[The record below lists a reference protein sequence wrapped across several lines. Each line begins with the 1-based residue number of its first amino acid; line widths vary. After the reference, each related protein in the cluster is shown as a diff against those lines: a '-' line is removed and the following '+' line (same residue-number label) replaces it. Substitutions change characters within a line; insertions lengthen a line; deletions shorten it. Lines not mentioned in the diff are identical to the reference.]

1 MAQEKTQL
9 QKNLSDAVLSR
20 VNELT
25 SIDSLVLPSDYIP
38 GNALKAAWLMLP
50 TIEDKDKKP
59 ALEVCTPESIQNA
72 LFDMCVRGLNPYK
85 KQGYF
90 IVFGKQLQWM
100 TSYHGNQTIAKRVA
114 GLVKI
119 KGNAIYEKDTFIYE
133 IDPKTGQ
140 KIVKEHKQNLEN
152 IDITKIKGAYA
163 TFELA
168 DGTLDM
174 IPMTIQQ
181 IKQSWLMGSAKG
193 ASKAHEN
200 FTDEMAIKSV
210 INRACKHLINT
221 SSDALLMAGNDH
233 DSNAEIVKE
242 NEDKNTVD
250 IEFTDVSDPKNPV
263 VNPAPDGQSASPQV
277 TASPQATAAQIP
289 QQKQVKDEAPEAKA
303 PEHST
308 AVKLEF

>member
-1 MAQEKTQL
+1 MAEVKTQL
-9 QKNLSDAVLSR
+9 QKNLSDAVLTR

-25 SIDSLVLPSDYIP
+25 SIDSLVLPDDYVV
-38 GNALKAAWLMLP
+38 GNALKAAWLLLP

-72 LFDMCVRGLNPYK
+72 LFEMCVRGLNPYK

-100 TSYHGNQTIAKRVA
+100 TSYQGNQTIAKRVA

-119 KGNAIYEKDTFIYE
+119 IGNVIYEKDTFIYE

-140 KIVKEHKQNLEN
+140 KIVKEHKQNLDN

-181 IKQSWLMGSAKG
+181 IRESWMMGSAKG
-193 ASKAHEN
+193 SSKAHAN

-221 SSDALLMAGNDH
+221 SSDALLTAGNDH
-233 DSNAEIVKE
+233 DSNAEIAKE
-242 NEDKNTVD
+242 NEDSNTTD
-250 IEFTDVSDPKNPV
+250 IGFTDVSDPKNPI
-263 VNPAPDGQSASPQV
+263 VNPAPEAQA
-277 TASPQATAAQIP
+277 PQAQTP
-289 QQKQVKDEAPEAKA
+289 QQKQTKAENPAAPIAAQGKPTEGQ
-303 PEHST
+303 
-308 AVKLEF
+308 LDF